1 MQMSQDPDAS
11 NAKPPDADL
20 FEDASDQALA
30 KEEASGVSD
39 DGAKSDTPIPFPLR
53 PIVAPQ
59 SIGSLMRAPAIHFW
73 SSCS

>member
-11 NAKPPDADL
+11 NAKPPYADL
-20 FEDASDQALA
+20 SEDAPDQALA
-30 KEEASGVSD
+30 KEEDSGVSD
-39 DGAKSDTPIPFPLR
+39 DVPLR